1 MLFFDAPYMDT
12 DSDELR
18 LIIGLGRQLAA
29 EVRRLREP
37 ESDEAWMRR
46 VYPQHL
52 WTPDD
57 GISYPG
63 FCRLSRSKWE
73 AEHAGLLAERDA
85 AREREEEL
93 RVLVQARDAERDAAR
108 AEAERERIENTH
120 LREAFVT
127 MERAANEREAEAARL
142 REAIERI
149 KVSARGLWEG
159 EAARAALDT
168 PAREGG
174 ET

>member
-1 MLFFDAPYMDT
+1 MSDCAHIRQQQVLAI
-12 DSDELR
+12 DSGHCPLCLSTR
-18 LIIGLGRQLAA
+18 LATAEAA
-29 EVRRLREP
+29 LVQLREWKTAAAKSMHEFVQLTQQVSV
-37 ESDEAWMRR
+37 ESAL
-46 VYPQHL
+46 V
-52 WTPDD
+52 
-57 GISYPG
+57 
-63 FCRLSRSKWE
+63 
-73 AEHAGLLAERDA
+73 
-85 AREREEEL
+85 RE
-93 RVLVQARDAERDAAR
+93 VMAERDAAR

-174 ET
+174 ETW